1 MKMSQK
7 NQGIMYIIMAAFFFA
22 CMSFFI
28 RKAGDLPTMQK
39 GFFRNVV
46 AMFAAAVMLLRTEDK
61 FKIKKGSIP
70 SLLMRA
76 ICGTIGLICNYY
88 AIDHMNISDAN
99 ILNKLAPFFAI
110 IMSALILNEYANRFE
125 WSMVIVAFIGALF
138 VVKPTLDMK
147 CIPAVVAAIGGLGA
161 GTAYTFVRKLGK
173 QGERGPVIVMF
184 FSTFSCI
191 ITLPFVIFDFHPM
204 TLMQLIYLLIAG
216 SCAAAGQFTVTQA
229 YAKAPAKDISV
240 FDYSQVLFAAILGFL
255 FLNQIPDIYSIIG
268 YIIIIGAAIIKWIH
282 RCLLYTSD
290 AADD

>member
-1 MKMSQK
+1 MSQK

-76 ICGTIGLICNYY
+76 ICGTIGLVCNYY

-191 ITLPFVIFDFHPM
+191 ITLPFVIFDYHPM

-229 YAKAPAKDISV
+229 YAKAPAKDISI

-282 RCLLYTSD
+282 RD
-290 AADD
+290 

>member
-1 MKMSQK
+1 MSQK

-46 AMFAAAVMLLRTEDK
+46 AMFAAAVMLLRTEDE

-191 ITLPFVIFDFHPM
+191 ITLPFVIFDYHPM

-255 FLNQIPDIYSIIG
+255 FLNQIPDIYIIIG

-282 RCLLYTSD
+282 RD
-290 AADD
+290 

>member
-282 RCLLYTSD
+282 RD
-290 AADD
+290 

>member
-216 SCAAAGQFTVTQA
+216 TCAAAGQFTVTQA

-282 RCLLYTSD
+282 RD
-290 AADD
+290 

>member
-1 MKMSQK
+1 MSQK

-99 ILNKLAPFFAI
+99 ILNKLAPFCAI

-191 ITLPFVIFDFHPM
+191 ITLPFVIFDYHPM

-282 RCLLYTSD
+282 RD
-290 AADD
+290 

>member
-1 MKMSQK
+1 MSQK

-46 AMFAAAVMLLRTEDK
+46 AMFVAAVMLLRTEDK

-110 IMSALILNEYANRFE
+110 IMSALILNEHANRFE

-216 SCAAAGQFTVTQA
+216 ICAAAGQFTVTQA

-268 YIIIIGAAIIKWIH
+268 YIIIISAAIIKWIH
-282 RCLLYTSD
+282 RD
-290 AADD
+290 

>member
-46 AMFAAAVMLLRTEDK
+46 AMFAATVMLLRTEDK
-61 FKIKKGSIP
+61 FKIKKGSIL

-191 ITLPFVIFDFHPM
+191 ITLPFVIFDYHPM
-204 TLMQLIYLLIAG
+204 TLMQLIYLLVAG

-229 YAKAPAKDISV
+229 YTKAPAKDISV

-282 RCLLYTSD
+282 RD
-290 AADD
+290 

>member
-46 AMFAAAVMLLRTEDK
+46 AMFAATVMLLRTEDK

-191 ITLPFVIFDFHPM
+191 ITLPFVIFDYHPM

-268 YIIIIGAAIIKWIH
+268 YIIIISAAIIKWIH
-282 RCLLYTSD
+282 RD
-290 AADD
+290 

>member
-216 SCAAAGQFTVTQA
+216 ICAAAGQFTVTQA
-229 YAKAPAKDISV
+229 YTKAPAKDISV

-282 RCLLYTSD
+282 RD
-290 AADD
+290 

>member
-99 ILNKLAPFFAI
+99 ILNKLAPFCAI

-191 ITLPFVIFDFHPM
+191 ITLPFVIFDYHPM

-282 RCLLYTSD
+282 RD
-290 AADD
+290 

>member
-46 AMFAAAVMLLRTEDK
+46 AMFVAAVMLLRTEDK

-191 ITLPFVIFDFHPM
+191 ITLPFVIFDYHPM

-282 RCLLYTSD
+282 RD
-290 AADD
+290 

>member
-99 ILNKLAPFFAI
+99 ILNKLAPLFAI

-191 ITLPFVIFDFHPM
+191 ITLPFVIFDFHPK

-282 RCLLYTSD
+282 RD
-290 AADD
+290 

>member
-1 MKMSQK
+1 MSQK

-46 AMFAAAVMLLRTEDK
+46 AMFAATVMLLRTEDK

-76 ICGTIGLICNYY
+76 ICGTLGLICNYY

-191 ITLPFVIFDFHPM
+191 ITLPFVIFDYHPM
-204 TLMQLIYLLIAG
+204 TLMQLIHLLIAG

-229 YAKAPAKDISV
+229 YTKAPAKDISV

-282 RCLLYTSD
+282 RD
-290 AADD
+290 

>member
-1 MKMSQK
+1 MKKMKMSQK
-7 NQGIMYIIMAAFFFA
+7 NQEIMYIIMAAFFFA

-216 SCAAAGQFTVTQA
+216 ICAAAGQFTVTQA

-282 RCLLYTSD
+282 RD
-290 AADD
+290 

>member
-1 MKMSQK
+1 MSQK

-46 AMFAAAVMLLRTEDK
+46 AMFAATVMLLRTEDK

-191 ITLPFVIFDFHPM
+191 ITLPFVIFDYHPM

-282 RCLLYTSD
+282 RD
-290 AADD
+290 

>member
-1 MKMSQK
+1 MSQK

-255 FLNQIPDIYSIIG
+255 FLNQIPDIYSLIG
-268 YIIIIGAAIIKWIH
+268 YIIIIGAAIIKWI
-282 RCLLYTSD
+282 RRD
-290 AADD
+290 

>member
-125 WSMVIVAFIGALF
+125 WSMAIVAFIGALF

-191 ITLPFVIFDFHPM
+191 ITLPFVIFDYHPM

-282 RCLLYTSD
+282 RD
-290 AADD
+290 

>member
-1 MKMSQK
+1 MKKMKMSQK

-76 ICGTIGLICNYY
+76 ICGTIGLVCNYY

-191 ITLPFVIFDFHPM
+191 ITLPFVIFDYHPM

-229 YAKAPAKDISV
+229 YAKAPAKDISI

-282 RCLLYTSD
+282 RD
-290 AADD
+290 

>member
-268 YIIIIGAAIIKWIH
+268 YIIIIGAAIIKWI
-282 RCLLYTSD
+282 RRD
-290 AADD
+290 

>member
-1 MKMSQK
+1 MSQK

-46 AMFAAAVMLLRTEDK
+46 AMFAAAVMLLRTEDE

-216 SCAAAGQFTVTQA
+216 ICAAAGQFTVTQA

-282 RCLLYTSD
+282 RD
-290 AADD
+290 

>member
-1 MKMSQK
+1 MSQK

-191 ITLPFVIFDFHPM
+191 ITLPFVIFDYHPM

-216 SCAAAGQFTVTQA
+216 SCAAVGQFTVTQA

-268 YIIIIGAAIIKWIH
+268 YIIIISAAIIKWIH
-282 RCLLYTSD
+282 RD
-290 AADD
+290 

>member
-1 MKMSQK
+1 MSQK

-99 ILNKLAPFFAI
+99 ILNKLAPLFAI

-240 FDYSQVLFAAILGFL
+240 FDYSQVLFAALLGYL

-282 RCLLYTSD
+282 RD
-290 AADD
+290 

>member
-46 AMFAAAVMLLRTEDK
+46 AMFAATVMLLRTEDK

-70 SLLMRA
+70 SLLLRA

-191 ITLPFVIFDFHPM
+191 ITLPFVIFDYHPM
-204 TLMQLIYLLIAG
+204 TLRQLIYLLIAG

-229 YAKAPAKDISV
+229 YTKAPAKDISV

-282 RCLLYTSD
+282 RD
-290 AADD
+290 

>member
-46 AMFAAAVMLLRTEDK
+46 AMFVAAVMLLRTEDK
-61 FKIKKGSIP
+61 FEIKKGSIP

-282 RCLLYTSD
+282 RD
-290 AADD
+290 

>member
-1 MKMSQK
+1 MSQK

-191 ITLPFVIFDFHPM
+191 ITLPFVIFDYHPM

-268 YIIIIGAAIIKWIH
+268 YIIIISAAIIKWIH
-282 RCLLYTSD
+282 RD
-290 AADD
+290 

>member
-1 MKMSQK
+1 MSQK

-46 AMFAAAVMLLRTEDK
+46 AMFVAAVMLLRTEDK
-61 FKIKKGSIP
+61 FEIKKGSIP

-216 SCAAAGQFTVTQA
+216 ICAAAGQFTVTQA

-282 RCLLYTSD
+282 RD
-290 AADD
+290 

>member
-46 AMFAAAVMLLRTEDK
+46 AMFAAAIMLLRTEDK

-138 VVKPTLDMK
+138 VVKPSLDIK

-191 ITLPFVIFDFHPM
+191 ITLPFVIFDYHPM

-229 YAKAPAKDISV
+229 YTKAPAKDISV
-240 FDYSQVLFAAILGFL
+240 FDYLQVLFAAILGFL
-255 FLNQIPDIYSIIG
+255 FLDQIPDIYSILG
-268 YIIIIGAAIIKWIH
+268 YIIIIGAAIIKWKH
-282 RCLLYTSD
+282 RD
-290 AADD
+290 

>member
-184 FSTFSCI
+184 FSTFSCV

-216 SCAAAGQFTVTQA
+216 ICAAAGQFTVTQA

-282 RCLLYTSD
+282 RD
-290 AADD
+290 

>member
-216 SCAAAGQFTVTQA
+216 ICAAAGQFTVTQA

-255 FLNQIPDIYSIIG
+255 FLKQIPDIYSIIG

-282 RCLLYTSD
+282 RD
-290 AADD
+290 

>member
-76 ICGTIGLICNYY
+76 ICGTIGLVCNYY

-216 SCAAAGQFTVTQA
+216 ICAAAGQFTVTQA

-282 RCLLYTSD
+282 RD
-290 AADD
+290 

>member
-1 MKMSQK
+1 MSQK

-216 SCAAAGQFTVTQA
+216 ICAAAGQFTVTQA

-282 RCLLYTSD
+282 RD
-290 AADD
+290 

>member
-46 AMFAAAVMLLRTEDK
+46 AMFAAAIMLLRTEDK

-138 VVKPTLDMK
+138 VVKPSLDMK

-191 ITLPFVIFDFHPM
+191 ITLPFVIFDYHPM

-216 SCAAAGQFTVTQA
+216 TCAAAGQFTVTQA
-229 YAKAPAKDISV
+229 YTKAPAKDISV

-268 YIIIIGAAIIKWIH
+268 YIIIIGAAVIKWRH
-282 RCLLYTSD
+282 RD
-290 AADD
+290 

>member
-46 AMFAAAVMLLRTEDK
+46 AMFVAAVMLLRTEDK

-110 IMSALILNEYANRFE
+110 IMSALILNEHANRFE

-216 SCAAAGQFTVTQA
+216 ICAAAGQFTVTQA

-268 YIIIIGAAIIKWIH
+268 YIIIIGVAIIKWIH
-282 RCLLYTSD
+282 RD
-290 AADD
+290 

>member
-191 ITLPFVIFDFHPM
+191 ITLPFVIFDYHPM

-268 YIIIIGAAIIKWIH
+268 YIIIISAAIIKWIH
-282 RCLLYTSD
+282 RD
-290 AADD
+290 

>member
-7 NQGIMYIIMAAFFFA
+7 NQGIMYIIMAGFFFA

-216 SCAAAGQFTVTQA
+216 ICAAAGQFTVTQA

-282 RCLLYTSD
+282 RD
-290 AADD
+290 

>member
-173 QGERGPVIVMF
+173 QGKRGPVIVMF

-216 SCAAAGQFTVTQA
+216 ICAAAGQFTVTQA

-282 RCLLYTSD
+282 RD
-290 AADD
+290 

>member
-28 RKAGDLPTMQK
+28 RKAGNLPTMQK

-216 SCAAAGQFTVTQA
+216 ICAAAGQFTVTQA

-282 RCLLYTSD
+282 RD
-290 AADD
+290 

>member
-88 AIDHMNISDAN
+88 AIEHMNISDAN

-282 RCLLYTSD
+282 RD
-290 AADD
+290 